1 MSNLHL
7 KVILLRKTDVLK
19 NFNYVN
25 FEKNYDNLNKESIL
39 LLNKNINS
47 TKNKTDSKMENSKH
61 IFVRKTKLAS
71 AQASQIKN
79 KTVLSWSL
87 QMKKEC
93 IFYKIYRVRINFSKL
108 YRENYL

>member
-39 LLNKNINS
+39 
-47 TKNKTDSKMENSKH
+47 
-61 IFVRKTKLAS
+61 FV
-71 AQASQIKN
+71 
-79 KTVLSWSL
+79 
-87 QMKKEC
+87 E
-93 IFYKIYRVRINFSKL
+93 
-108 YRENYL
+108 